1 MQVLVPNLLSHVLLQ
16 FTAAAGKPRLYRI
29 QQFLKSGHPEAI
41 AILVAIASGLRLRKT
56 TIL

>member
-1 MQVLVPNLLSHVLLQ
+1 MPNLLSHVLLQ

-41 AILVAIASGLRLRKT
+41 ATKIAIASGLRLRKT
-56 TIL
+56 TIW